1 MLAAGGYSDTT
12 ASCQARETLV
22 GGGAL
27 YNWSPP
33 AEPTLAASG
42 PKSDQANAWVAVFRN
57 TGVGGSVSA
66 LAYALCAAP

>member
-1 MLAAGGYSDTT
+1 MLAAEGYSDTT